1 MSSNRSLVFSEIIAA
16 VIANALVSRI
26 VAIGVLNTAESTY
39 FSSLRN
45 NSLTTS
51 VQAVAR
57 KVVSVHS

>member
-51 VQAVAR
+51 V
-57 KVVSVHS
+57 